1 MYRVNWYT
9 IHLQA
14 QSLQCFP
21 HLILFTVIGGDRRAE
36 KIALHTSHCEVHKE
50 GIITSGQYMV
60 DVRFFEHTSHRYFLH
75 PLPFLINVLF
85 QKRHDSHLSV
95 FKELRGVGLD
105 CRNLCPMQIP
115 PEGAVCGSVGGVL
128 R

>member
-21 HLILFTVIGGDRRAE
+21 HLMLFTVIGGDRRAE

-60 DVRFFEHTSHRYFLH
+60 DVRFFRHTSHRYFLH
-75 PLPFLINVLF
+75 TLPFLINELF

-95 FKELRGVGLD
+95 FKE
-105 CRNLCPMQIP
+105 
-115 PEGAVCGSVGGVL
+115 
-128 R
+128 

>member
-1 MYRVNWYT
+1 MYRVNWYTGIMVLVLVYWYTCIHT

-36 KIALHTSHCEVHKE
+36 KIALHTSHCEVHEE

-60 DVRFFEHTSHRYFLH
+60 DVRFFEHTSHRYFL
-75 PLPFLINVLF
+75 PFLINVLF

-95 FKELRGVGLD
+95 F
-105 CRNLCPMQIP
+105 
-115 PEGAVCGSVGGVL
+115 
-128 R
+128 